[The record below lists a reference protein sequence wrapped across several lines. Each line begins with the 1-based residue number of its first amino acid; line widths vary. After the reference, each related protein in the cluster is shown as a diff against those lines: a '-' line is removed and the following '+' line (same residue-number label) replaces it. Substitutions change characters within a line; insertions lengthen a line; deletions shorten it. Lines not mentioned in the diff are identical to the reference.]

1 MELYFASHN
10 AHKLVEIQRILPSF
24 IALKNLDDL
33 GLTEEIVED
42 GETIEQNSK
51 IKASYVFQKYEVAC
65 FADDTGLEVN
75 ALDGEPGVF
84 SARYAGEEKNS
95 DHNMDLL
102 LEKLRGHTDR
112 TAQFKTV
119 ITLIMGLDE
128 LMQFEGIVKGKII
141 DGKQGIGG
149 FGYDPIFVPDGY
161 DVTFAEM
168 GLSEKN
174 KISHRALAFQK
185 LIAYLQ
191 KLTS

>member
-1 MELYFASHN
+1 
-10 AHKLVEIQRILPSF
+10 
-24 IALKNLDDL
+24 
-33 GLTEEIVED
+33 
-42 GETIEQNSK
+42 
-51 IKASYVFQKYEVAC
+51 
-65 FADDTGLEVN
+65 
-75 ALDGEPGVF
+75 
-84 SARYAGEEKNS
+84 
-95 DHNMDLL
+95 MDLL

-141 DGKQGIGG
+141 DEKQGIGG

-185 LIAYLQ
+185 LIAHLQ

>member
-51 IKASYVFQKYEVAC
+51 IKASYVFQEYEVAC

-141 DGKQGIGG
+141 DEKQGIGG

-185 LIAYLQ
+185 LIAHLQ